1 MIGLTDKQEKFARL
15 VSAGEKLTTAYKA
28 VYSVRS
34 TTKDKSVWEQASALA
49 SNLKVASRIS
59 ALTKLKEEDHSTQ
72 VRRRSEYVLR
82 KLQEEVERNDNRSSD
97 KISALALLGKSVGLF
112 TDKVETVNNTDRNS
126 MDIEEELE
134 KKLSELLGN
143 KAS

>member
-1 MIGLTDKQEKFARL
+1 
-15 VSAGEKLTTAYKA
+15 
-28 VYSVRS
+28 
-34 TTKDKSVWEQASALA
+34 
-49 SNLKVASRIS
+49 
-59 ALTKLKEEDHSTQ
+59 

-82 KLQEEVERNDNRSSD
+82 KLQEEVERIDNRSSD

-126 MDIEEELE
+126 VDIEEELE

>member
-15 VSAGEKLTTAYKA
+15 VSDGEKLTSAYRK
-28 VYSVRS
+28 VYNVRNS
-34 TTKDKSVWEQASALA
+34 TKEKSVWEQASALA

-59 ALTKLKEEDHSTQ
+59 ALTRLKEEDHSTQ

-82 KLQEEVERNDNRSSD
+82 KLQEEVERIDNRSSD

-134 KKLSELLGN
+134 KKLSELLEN

>member
-15 VSAGEKLTTAYKA
+15 VSDGEKLTSAYRK
-28 VYSVRS
+28 VYNVRNS
-34 TTKDKSVWEQASALA
+34 TKEKSVWEQASALA

>member
-1 MIGLTDKQEKFARL
+1 MIGLTDKQEQFARL
-15 VSAGEKLTTAYKA
+15 VSDGEKLTSAYRK
-28 VYSVRS
+28 VYNVRNS
-34 TTKDKSVWEQASALA
+34 TKEKSVWEQASALA
-49 SNLKVASRIS
+49 SNLKVASRNT

-72 VRRRSEYVLR
+72 ARRRSEYVLR

-126 MDIEEELE
+126 VDIEEELE

>member
-15 VSAGEKLTTAYKA
+15 VSDGEKLTSAYRK
-28 VYSVRS
+28 VYNVRNS
-34 TTKDKSVWEQASALA
+34 TKEKSVWEQASALA

-59 ALTKLKEEDHSTQ
+59 ALTKLKDEDFSMQ

-126 MDIEEELE
+126 VDIEEELE

>member
-15 VSAGEKLTTAYKA
+15 VSDGEKLTSAYRK
-28 VYSVRS
+28 VYNVKN
-34 TTKDKSVWEQASALA
+34 TTKEKSVWEQASALA

-59 ALTKLKEEDHSTQ
+59 ALTRLKEEDQGTQ

-82 KLQEEVERNDNRSSD
+82 KLQEEVERIDNRSSD

-126 MDIEEELE
+126 VDIEEELE

>member
-1 MIGLTDKQEKFARL
+1 MIGLTDKQEKFAKL
-15 VSAGEKLTTAYKA
+15 VSAGEKLTTAYRK
-28 VYSVRS
+28 VYNVRNS
-34 TTKDKSVWEQASALA
+34 TKEKSVWEQASALA

-59 ALTKLKEEDHSTQ
+59 ALSRLKEEDHSTQ

-82 KLQEEVERNDNRSSD
+82 KLQEEVERIDNRSSD

>member
-15 VSAGEKLTTAYKA
+15 VSDGEKLTSAYRK
-28 VYSVRS
+28 VYNVKN
-34 TTKDKSVWEQASALA
+34 TTKEKSVWEQASALA
-49 SNLKVASRIS
+49 SNHKVASRIS
-59 ALTKLKEEDHSTQ
+59 TLTRLKDEDFSTQ

-126 MDIEEELE
+126 VDIEEELE

>member
-1 MIGLTDKQEKFARL
+1 MIGLTDKQEKFAKL
-15 VSAGEKLTTAYKA
+15 VSAGEKLTTAYRK
-28 VYSVRS
+28 VYNVRNS
-34 TTKDKSVWEQASALA
+34 TKEKSVWEQASALA

-59 ALTKLKEEDHSTQ
+59 ALTRLKEEDHSTQ

-82 KLQEEVERNDNRSSD
+82 KLQEEVERIDNRSSD

>member
-1 MIGLTDKQEKFARL
+1 
-15 VSAGEKLTTAYKA
+15 
-28 VYSVRS
+28 VRS

-49 SNLKVASRIS
+49 SNHKVASRIS
-59 ALTKLKEEDHSTQ
+59 ALTRLKEEDHSTQ

-126 MDIEEELE
+126 VDIEEELE

>member
-15 VSAGEKLTTAYKA
+15 VSDGEKLTSAYRK
-28 VYSVRS
+28 VYNVKN
-34 TTKDKSVWEQASALA
+34 TTKEKSVWEQASALA

-59 ALTKLKEEDHSTQ
+59 VLTRLKDEDHSTQ

-126 MDIEEELE
+126 VDIEEELE

>member
-15 VSAGEKLTTAYKA
+15 VSDGEKLTSAYRK
-28 VYSVRS
+28 VYNVKN
-34 TTKDKSVWEQASALA
+34 TTKEKSVWEQASALA

-59 ALTKLKEEDHSTQ
+59 ALTRLKEEDFSTQ

-82 KLQEEVERNDNRSSD
+82 KLQEEVERIDNRSSD

-126 MDIEEELE
+126 VDIEEELE

>member
-1 MIGLTDKQEKFARL
+1 
-15 VSAGEKLTTAYKA
+15 
-28 VYSVRS
+28 
-34 TTKDKSVWEQASALA
+34 
-49 SNLKVASRIS
+49 
-59 ALTKLKEEDHSTQ
+59 

-126 MDIEEELE
+126 VDIEEELE

>member
-15 VSAGEKLTTAYKA
+15 VSDGEKLTSAYRK
-28 VYSVRS
+28 VYNVKN
-34 TTKDKSVWEQASALA
+34 TTKEKSVWEQASALA

-59 ALTKLKEEDHSTQ
+59 ALTRLKDEDHSTQ

-82 KLQEEVERNDNRSSD
+82 KLQEEVERIDNRSSD

-126 MDIEEELE
+126 VDIEEELE

>member
-1 MIGLTDKQEKFARL
+1 M
-15 VSAGEKLTTAYKA
+15 VSDGEKLTSAYRK
-28 VYSVRS
+28 VYNVKN
-34 TTKDKSVWEQASALA
+34 TTKEKSVWEQASALA

-59 ALTKLKEEDHSTQ
+59 ALTRLKEEDFSTQ

-82 KLQEEVERNDNRSSD
+82 KLQEEVERIDNRSSD

-126 MDIEEELE
+126 VDIEEELE

>member
-15 VSAGEKLTTAYKA
+15 VSDGEKLTSAYRK
-28 VYSVRS
+28 VYNVKN
-34 TTKDKSVWEQASALA
+34 TTKEKSVWEQASALA

-59 ALTKLKEEDHSTQ
+59 ALTRLKDEDHSTQ

-82 KLQEEVERNDNRSSD
+82 KLQEEVERIDNRSSE
-97 KISALALLGKSVGLF
+97 KIQALALLGKSVGLF
-112 TDKVETVNNTDRNS
+112 TDKIETIDSSDRS
-126 MDIEEELE
+126 SVDIELELE
-134 KKLSELLGN
+134 KKLANILDD

>member
-1 MIGLTDKQEKFARL
+1 M
-15 VSAGEKLTTAYKA
+15 
-28 VYSVRS
+28 
-34 TTKDKSVWEQASALA
+34 
-49 SNLKVASRIS
+49 
-59 ALTKLKEEDHSTQ
+59 
-72 VRRRSEYVLR
+72 RRRSEYVLR

-126 MDIEEELE
+126 VDIEEELE